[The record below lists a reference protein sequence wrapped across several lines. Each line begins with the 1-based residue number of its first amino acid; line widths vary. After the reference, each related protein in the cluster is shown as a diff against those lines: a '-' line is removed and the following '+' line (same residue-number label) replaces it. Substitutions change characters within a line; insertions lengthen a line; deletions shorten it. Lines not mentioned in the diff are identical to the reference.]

1 MFAVDVNFNRP
12 FCCHST
18 ISVPAFA
25 RTVTFLS
32 VFPVRIDATVAPHE
46 PVPDA
51 LEWPTPRS
59 QNRTS
64 ISLLFNTRMSS
75 TLVRFGK
82 AECRSSN
89 DPIFSTYESS
99 SLSTNTEQCGFPVE
113 QAVIANDWPSAVR
126 G

>member
-1 MFAVDVNFNRP
+1 MFAVEVNFNRP
-12 FCCHST
+12 FSCHST
-18 ISVPAFA
+18 TNVPAFA

-64 ISLLFNTRMSS
+64 ISLLFNTRMNS
-75 TLVRFGK
+75 TFVRFGK
-82 AECRSSN
+82 AVWLSSN
-89 DPIFSTYESS
+89 EPIFLTYASS
-99 SLSTNTEQCGFPVE
+99 SRSTNTEQCGLPVE
-113 QAVIANDWPSAVR
+113 Q
-126 G
+126 